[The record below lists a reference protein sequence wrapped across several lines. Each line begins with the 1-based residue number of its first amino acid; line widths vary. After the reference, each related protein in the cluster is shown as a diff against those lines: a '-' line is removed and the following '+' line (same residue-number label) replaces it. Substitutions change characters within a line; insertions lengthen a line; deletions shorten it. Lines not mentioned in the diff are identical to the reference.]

1 MPHLTESGITNWTPE
16 RLSDLSGRR
25 FIITGGNSGIGFE
38 AAHLLAARNADV
50 VIACRNEAKGKR
62 ALEKLVNA
70 GANVGAG
77 RCDLLVLDL
86 ADMASI
92 RAASAEASKRFGAV
106 HALINNAGVMQ
117 TPKSTTADGFELQLG
132 TNHLGH
138 FLWTALMMPQV
149 DQDAGRVVTVS
160 SIMHKFGRINFDNL
174 MMERGYN
181 ANLSYNRSK
190 LANLMF
196 ALELHRRLE
205 AVGSHIKS
213 IACHPGYSD
222 TPLQSKVGNPLF
234 KLAYTVSNAVFAQD
248 AARGAWPTVLA
259 AAETDA
265 VSGGYYG
272 PTGFFD
278 ARGPVG
284 DSDVERR
291 ALDANVAKRLWQV
304 SEELVGE
311 SFDM

>member
-1 MPHLTESGITNWTPE
+1 MPHLTNSGITNWTPE
-16 RLSDLSGRR
+16 ALPDLSGKR

-62 ALEKLVNA
+62 ALAKLVNA
-70 GANVGAG
+70 GAGK
-77 RCDLLVLDL
+77 CELLVLDL
-86 ADMASI
+86 ANMASI
-92 RAASAEASKRFGAV
+92 RRAADEAEERFGPF

-117 TPKSTTADGFELQLG
+117 TPKSKTADGFEMQLG

-149 DQDAGRVVTVS
+149 DQDTGRVVTLS

-181 ANLSYNRSK
+181 ANLAYNRSK

-205 AVGSHIKS
+205 TAGSAIKS
-213 IACHPGYSD
+213 TACHPGYSD

-248 AARGAWPTVLA
+248 AQRGAWPTVLA
-259 AAETDA
+259 AAEADA

-272 PTGFFD
+272 PTGLFD

-291 ALDANVAKRLWQV
+291 ALDPEVAKRLWQV

-311 SFDM
+311 GFAI